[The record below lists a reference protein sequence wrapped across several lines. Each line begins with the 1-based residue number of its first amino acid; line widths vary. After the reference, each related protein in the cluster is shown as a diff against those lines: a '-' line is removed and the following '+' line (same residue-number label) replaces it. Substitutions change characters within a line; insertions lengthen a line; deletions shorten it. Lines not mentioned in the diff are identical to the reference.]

1 MNAQEV
7 GTKLIELFNKGDFA
21 TIYGELYSP
30 EIESIEAS
38 GDDRVAKGME
48 AINAK
53 NEWWE
58 NTFEVHSAN
67 MEGPYS
73 HGDDEFAVKTTMDV
87 TDKAGGH
94 RFEMQE
100 IGVYRVEGGRVVQEK
115 FYYTMG

>member
-7 GTKLIELFNKGDFA
+7 GTKLVELFNKGDFA

-58 NTFEVHSAN
+58 SAMEVHSST
-67 MEGPYS
+67 MEGPFP
-73 HGDDEFAVKTTMDV
+73 HGEDEFAVTIEMDV
-87 TDKAGGH
+87 TDKAGGF
-94 RFEMQE
+94 RFQMKEV
-100 IGVYRVEGGRVVQEK
+100 GVYRVNGGKVVQEK
-115 FYYTMG
+115 FYYSKG